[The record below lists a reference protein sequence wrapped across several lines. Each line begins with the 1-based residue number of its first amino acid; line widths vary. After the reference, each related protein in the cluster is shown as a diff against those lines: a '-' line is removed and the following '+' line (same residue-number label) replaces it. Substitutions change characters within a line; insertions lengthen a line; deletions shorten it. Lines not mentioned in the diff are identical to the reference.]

1 MNKTNTM
8 KAKQIIIAIVILLL
22 GILIGKFTFSNSA
35 EIVDNHQHESKEEH
49 WTCSM
54 HPTVDLPE
62 FGACPICGMDLI
74 LREDGDEE
82 LINNSFKMTKNAMA
96 LANIETLV
104 VGDKLSDGVY
114 NASMLKLSGKI
125 SANEN
130 ASAIQTAHFG
140 GRIEKLYFKSEGEY
154 MKKGALLATIYS
166 PELVTAQNEL
176 IEAMDIKEL
185 QPELYNAVRNKL
197 KNWKI
202 SETQIQSIEHNK
214 KVITDFNMYTNVSG
228 FIDAVLAKEGNH
240 VKEGTPLFKVSN
252 LESVWAVFDVYEQDI
267 ETLKL
272 GQDISIKLNAYPDK
286 EIKAIINFINPNLN
300 TSTRTISVRA
310 TLSNRNGELKP
321 GMFITSDV
329 VLNRDDNVDDL
340 ILIPKTAV
348 LWTGKRSI
356 VYVKTDESNPTFE
369 LREVKLGTDLG
380 ENYEIVSG
388 LENGEEIVFNGA
400 FTVDAAAQLQG
411 KKSMMSVEDEVLKVI
426 EQIEVN
432 KEFRKQLNLVFQDY
446 LSLKDNLVLTDAKKV
461 SASAKKALVSLGKV
475 QMKLLKVP
483 KAHKVWMEEMPKI
496 KLFLE
501 QILNNIDVKQ
511 QREAFI
517 GLSNSMIILANN
529 FGVQTTIYVQH
540 CPMANGNNGADWL
553 SFEKKISNPY
563 FGNKMLRCGSTKQ
576 TINY

>member
-22 GILIGKFTFSNSA
+22 GILIGKFIFSNSA

-54 HPTVDLPE
+54 HPKVDLPE

-82 LINNSFKMTKNAMA
+82 LTNNSFKMTKNAMA

-214 KVITDFNMYTNVSG
+214 KVLTDFNMYTNVSG

-411 KKSMMSVEDEVLKVI
+411 KKSMMSAEDEVLKVI

-483 KAHKVWMEEMPKI
+483 KSHKLWMEERTKI

-511 QREAFI
+511 QREAFV
-517 GLSNSMIILANN
+517 GLSNSMIILANS

-540 CPMANGNNGADWL
+540 CPMANGNKGADWL

-563 FGNKMLRCGSTKQ
+563 FGNKMLRCGSIKQ
-576 TINY
+576 TIN